1 MAEGVSPEDRLGLPY
16 RVTRTPQENGRIE
29 EVKMARKR
37 GATPHPGS
45 GAGNIKDDASNDQTI
60 YEFKNVSRT
69 HTLKGSDLLAL
80 FKRSIRQQKEAEYV
94 IYFQQEDLT
103 ATITLRRGK
112 HV

>member
-1 MAEGVSPEDRLGLPY
+1 MADGESPEDRLGLPY
-16 RVTRTPQENGRIE
+16 KVTRTPQEKGRIE

-45 GAGNIKDDASNDQTI
+45 GAGKIKDDASNDDYL
-60 YEFKNVSRT
+60 YEFKNVSRV
-69 HTLKGSDLLAL
+69 HTLKGADLLAL
-80 FKRSIRQQKEAEYV
+80 FKRSIQQSKEAQYV
-94 IYFQQEDLT
+94 IYFEQENLT